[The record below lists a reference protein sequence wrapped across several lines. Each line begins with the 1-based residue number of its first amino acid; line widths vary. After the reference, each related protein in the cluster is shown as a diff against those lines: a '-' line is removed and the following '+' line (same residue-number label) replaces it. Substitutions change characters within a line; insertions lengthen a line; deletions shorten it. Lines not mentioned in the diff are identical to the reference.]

1 MAVAGTTAMAQTQE
15 TKQLQ
20 AKEKTLYVIDG
31 KVASK
36 DVFEK
41 LSSEEIKNISV
52 LKGIEA
58 AIVVSTKEG
67 NHAQK
72 GAEAVEVKSLKV
84 FDSDGEAMAYWKIDD
99 PEADTAKIK
108 SVITVSKNEDGKI
121 VSEEK
126 KSDGSI
132 VVMVRGEKKNDLT
145 KVTPLIIVKNAKGE
159 ISTAKSMEEIKPEN
173 IKAISVLKDSK
184 AGEFSKYGDITYGVV
199 VIELM

>member
-15 TKQLQ
+15 NKQLPE
-20 AKEKTLYVIDG
+20 KEKTLYVIDG

-67 NHAQK
+67 THAQNDAK
-72 GAEAVEVKSLKV
+72 AVEVKSIKV
-84 FDSDGEAMAYWKIDD
+84 LDTHGKVNVYWESDDFKE
-99 PEADTAKIK
+99 DTAKVK

-126 KSDGSI
+126 KNDGSI
-132 VVMVRGEKKNDLT
+132 VVMVRGEKMNDLT

-184 AGEFSKYGDITYGVV
+184 AGAFSKYGDITYGVV
-199 VIELM
+199 IIELL